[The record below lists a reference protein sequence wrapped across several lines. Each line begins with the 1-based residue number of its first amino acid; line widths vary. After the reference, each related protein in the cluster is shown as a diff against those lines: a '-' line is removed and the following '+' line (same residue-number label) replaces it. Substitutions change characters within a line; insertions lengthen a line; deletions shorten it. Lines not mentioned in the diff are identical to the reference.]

1 MDVIYFALC
10 SIAVTHIDNSKGNV
24 IIFMR
29 NLLRVFVPPIIIE
42 VLSSPV
48 QKNLRSPK
56 LSCHITGIHS
66 VQ

>member
-1 MDVIYFALC
+1 MDAIYFALC

-29 NLLRVFVPPIIIE
+29 NLLRVPPIIIE